1 MSNAPSSSNPA
12 PSSSNGRRDFLKTTA
27 VAAAGTSLLNGFAN
41 SSFAANSYTKG
52 DDTIRI
58 GLVGCGGRGTGA
70 AAQALKTTGKVELVA
85 IGDVF
90 EDSLD
95 GSLKQIQRSIAGKD
109 TSTVTVTKESMYSGF
124 DAYKKVIDHPG
135 VDLVILATP
144 PGFRPMHYEYAVN
157 AGKHIF
163 CEKPVA
169 TDAAGV
175 RKFMEAAR
183 VSKEKNLKIGI
194 GLQRH
199 HELGYLDLMQRIL
212 DGQIGDIVAS
222 HVYWNNN
229 GVWEPRKTRE
239 QCKSEMEYQLR
250 NWYYYTWA
258 CGDHIVE
265 QHIHNLDV
273 GCWLKGEKYPVEAVG
288 MGGRQVRTD
297 ARYGEIY
304 DHHAVEY
311 TFDDGSKMF
320 SQCRHIPNCW
330 NSVSEYAIGTKGRAS
345 VSGAHSLETYAGEKY
360 RADRNLKNDPYQT
373 EHDVLFAAIREGKDH
388 NESDRGAWSTMTSIL
403 GRLATYS
410 GVLVKMKDA
419 LASEITIMPQEF
431 AWDAKMPTNPG
442 ADGHYPI
449 AVPGVFKPY

>member
-1 MSNAPSSSNPA
+1 MSNALSPNPA
-12 PSSSNGRRDFLKTTA
+12 STAQTARRDFLKTTA
-27 VAAAGTSLLNGFAN
+27 VVAAGSSLLTGVSAN
-41 SSFAANSYTKG
+41 SFAAHAYAKG
-52 DDTIRI
+52 DETIRI
-58 GLVGCGGRGTGA
+58 GLIGCGGRGTGA
-70 AAQALKTTGKVELVA
+70 AAQALKTAGKVELVCM
-85 IGDVF
+85 GDAF
-90 EDSLD
+90 DDAME
-95 GSLKQIQRSIAGKD
+95 GSLKQIQRSVAGKD
-109 TSTVTVTKESMYSGF
+109 TATVSVTKESMYSGF
-124 DAYKKVIDHPG
+124 DCYKKVVDHPD

-144 PGFRPMHYEYAVN
+144 PGFRPIHYEYAVN

-169 TDAAGV
+169 TDAPGV
-175 RKFMEAAR
+175 RKFMDSAR
-183 VSKEKNLKIGI
+183 VSKEKNLKVGI

-212 DGQIGDIVAS
+212 DGSIGEIVAS

-265 QHIHNLDV
+265 QHIHNIDV
-273 GCWLKGEKYPVEAVG
+273 GCWLKGEKYPIEAIG
-288 MGGRQVRTD
+288 MGGREVRTD

-311 TFDDGSKMF
+311 TFDDGTKMF
-320 SQCRHIPNCW
+320 AQCRHIPNCW
-330 NSVSEYAIGTKGRAS
+330 NSVSEFAIGTKGRAS
-345 VSGAHSLETYAGEKY
+345 VSGSHSYETYDGEKY
-360 RADRNLKNDPYQT
+360 RVDRNLKNDPYQT
-373 EHDVLFAAIREGKDH
+373 EHDVLFAAIREGKTH

-410 GVLVKMKDA
+410 GVMVKMKDA
-419 LASEITIMPQEF
+419 LESNISIVPTEF
-431 AWDAKMPTNPG
+431 SWDAKMPTNPG
-442 ADGHYPI
+442 PDGHYPI